1 MIEATFACPGCG
13 QAAAAADLEAAATLP
28 CPCGRASPRV
38 PGAVEGGRVVRCAL
52 CGDPRLFVQKDFSRT
67 VGIGLLVLGFAVA
80 VALGVVVG
88 PWGFFGALV
97 ASVALDALLYLVAG
111 RVVICHWCGAHYRG
125 GPEDYPEF
133 DLALHD
139 LVRHQKEVAAAG
151 HAVPEHEGRAGAA
164 APLHP
169 TEFDGRAAPRD

>member
-1 MIEATFACPGCG
+1 
-13 QAAAAADLEAAATLP
+13 
-28 CPCGRASPRV
+28 
-38 PGAVEGGRVVRCAL
+38 
-52 CGDPRLFVQKDFSRT
+52 VQKDFSRT

-97 ASVALDALLYLVAG
+97 ASVGLDSLLYLVAG
-111 RVVICHWCGAHYRG
+111 RVVVCHWCGAHYRG

-139 LVRHQKEVAAAG
+139 LVRHQKSVAAAG
-151 HAVPEHEGRAGAA
+151 HAVPEHEGGSGGD
-164 APLHP
+164 PGTLHP
-169 TEFDGRAAPRD
+169 TEYDGRPAPPRDGPTPRPPP